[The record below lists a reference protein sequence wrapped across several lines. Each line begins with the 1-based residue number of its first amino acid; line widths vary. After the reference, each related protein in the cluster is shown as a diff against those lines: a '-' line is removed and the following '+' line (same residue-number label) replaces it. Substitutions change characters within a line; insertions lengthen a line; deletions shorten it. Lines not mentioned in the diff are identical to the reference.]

1 MFAQTEA
8 SLRTGRDGGG
18 LKESS
23 SELVLRDYPVFMQMM
38 WDGRVTKGLIWSFT
52 FCLASAASV
61 PTSDSSVLAPV
72 SIFHNGC
79 FVPNKT
85 KELLSKGSSFVL
97 LSSHKHLRWGFI
109 EFLSSSWR
117 FKESLYKRSSQA
129 EKYIGTWVLF
139 FETPLNIFCETFGL
153 KIQLTLFV
161 YLAWNHRCQDWLPGS
176 GLARCLSVILSSVNR
191 LQNEI
196 DSQAFNTTCRYF
208 YTEHFQSAK
217 CNSRFAIA
225 SLN

>member
-8 SLRTGRDGGG
+8 SLRTRRDGGG

-97 LSSHKHLRWGFI
+97 LSSHKHLDGVLLNFSRHLDDSKKDFTI
-109 EFLSSSWR
+109 EAAR
-117 FKESLYKRSSQA
+117 
-129 EKYIGTWVLF
+129 
-139 FETPLNIFCETFGL
+139 L
-153 KIQLTLFV
+153 KIHWHMGFV
-161 YLAWNHRCQDWLPGS
+161 LWNTIERILWNLWLKDPINFVCLS
-176 GLARCLSVILSSVNR
+176 GLESSLPRLAAGLGASQVSVSHPFISK
-191 LQNEI
+191 QI
-196 DSQAFNTTCRYF
+196 
-208 YTEHFQSAK
+208 AK
-217 CNSRFAIA
+217 WDW
-225 SLN
+225 

>member
-1 MFAQTEA
+1 MYLPFTVLILTRAGRDLATNSKHSPQPGTNFPYLVWAEEKLLMFAQTEA
-8 SLRTGRDGGG
+8 SLRTRRDGGG

-97 LSSHKHLRWGFI
+97 LSSHKYLRWGFI

-117 FKESLYKRSSQA
+117 FKERLYNRSSQA
-129 EKYIGTWVLF
+129 ENTLAHGFCSLKHHWIYSVK
-139 FETPLNIFCETFGL
+139 PL
-153 KIQLTLFV
+153 
-161 YLAWNHRCQDWLPGS
+161 A
-176 GLARCLSVILSSVNR
+176 
-191 LQNEI
+191 
-196 DSQAFNTTCRYF
+196 
-208 YTEHFQSAK
+208 
-217 CNSRFAIA
+217 
-225 SLN
+225 

>member
-1 MFAQTEA
+1 MILTRAGRDLATNSKHSPQPGTNFPYLVWAEEKLLMFAQTEA
-8 SLRTGRDGGG
+8 SLRTRRDGGG

-97 LSSHKHLRWGFI
+97 LSSHRHLRWGFI

-117 FKESLYKRSSQA
+117 FKERLYNRSSQA
-129 EKYIGTWVLF
+129 ENTLAHGFCSLKHHWKNSLK
-139 FETPLNIFCETFGL
+139 PL
-153 KIQLTLFV
+153 V
-161 YLAWNHRCQDWLPGS
+161 
-176 GLARCLSVILSSVNR
+176 
-191 LQNEI
+191 
-196 DSQAFNTTCRYF
+196 
-208 YTEHFQSAK
+208 
-217 CNSRFAIA
+217 
-225 SLN
+225 